1 MPFVEPSPSALFE
14 KIKHRI
20 IQIDAMVRSACFF
33 FWNLKSHNNNSFLLQ
48 KLFQRTKTYELEILY
63 WRFVCIKSESD
74 NCLMYITLT
83 VLIHFVIDCTVQST
97 KKNTVHWSLADIVV
111 HTIHNGWNKLN
122 DRNKRES
129 KYSLIRSWCYSMTA
143 WKISLRF
150 IYVWW
155 GSSKV

>member
-1 MPFVEPSPSALFE
+1 M
-14 KIKHRI
+14 
-20 IQIDAMVRSACFF
+20 
-33 FWNLKSHNNNSFLLQ
+33 
-48 KLFQRTKTYELEILY
+48 EILY
-63 WRFVCIKSESD
+63 WILVCIKSN

-129 KYSLIRSWCYSMTA
+129 KYSLIRSWCYSMTT
-143 WKISLRF
+143 WKISLRL
-150 IYVWW
+150 IYAWW
-155 GSSKV
+155 GSLKALVQDQKLPWPKFRQLPWWINEVKLFKKRWFSIHSNFVVLFFIWKAI